1 MRKIIFVDNDR
12 KVIQRLKK
20 QLYPMRFEW
29 EMEFVRSGKDALKIM
44 KNSSVDAVVS
54 DLHLPEMDGVK
65 FFDTVMELYPGT
77 VRIVYS
83 DNSDK
88 ALSMESVKCT
98 HQFLLKQSNAE
109 TIKYTIER
117 TCKLQD
123 LLKNKKLID
132 TVSGIR
138 NLPSLPKLYDL
149 ITKEMQS
156 SDPSIIKV
164 GNLISQDVSLSAK
177 ILQLVNSAYYSL
189 PRKIIDPRQATI
201 YLGTEIV
208 KAIVL
213 TNHVFST
220 YSDEAELLGFNIAE
234 MWRHSLMVSV
244 LAAEI
249 ARAELAESSEIEE
262 ALIAGMLHD
271 IGKLILLKVP
281 DKYKEVVS
289 FVDYTGSDFVDAEY
303 AVVKTSHAELGA
315 YLLGLWGI
323 PDSIVEIVAFHH
335 KPSTL
340 IENVFAT
347 MSSSSG
353 NGKDKTTP
361 TGGIL
366 ESRST
371 VKFIK
376 GLTALASV
384 HAADALTM
392 EKDCALDTTKF
403 SYVDK
408 LYLKT
413 LGLSERLPK
422 WVECY
427 KKVTQQRDCY
437 V

>member
-1 MRKIIFVDNDR
+1 MKKIIFVDNDK
-12 KVIQRLKK
+12 KVIQKLKK
-20 QLYPMRFEW
+20 QLYSMRFEW
-29 EMEFVRSGKDALKIM
+29 EMVFVRTGEDALGFM
-44 KNSSVDAVVS
+44 ENSSVDVVVS
-54 DLHLPEMDGVK
+54 DLKLSKMDGVK

-83 DNSDK
+83 DNSDI
-88 ALSMESVKCT
+88 ALSIESVKCT

-117 TCKLQD
+117 TCKLQE
-123 LLKNKKLID
+123 LLKNRKLIKM
-132 TVSGIR
+132 VSGII
-138 NLPSLPKLYDL
+138 NLPSLPKLYDE
-149 ITKEMQS
+149 ITKEMKS
-156 SDPSIIKV
+156 SDPSIVKV
-164 GNLISQDVSLSAK
+164 GNLIAQDISLSAK

-189 PRKIIDPRQATI
+189 PRKIIDPSQATV
-201 YLGTEIV
+201 YLGIEIV

-213 TNHVFST
+213 TNHLFSSF
-220 YSDEAELLGFNIAE
+220 SDEAETLGFSISG
-234 MWRHSLMVSV
+234 MWRHSFMVGI

-249 ARAELAESSEIEE
+249 ARTESAESSEVEE

-271 IGKLILLKVP
+271 IGKLILLKIP
-281 DKYKEVVS
+281 GKYKELED
-289 FVDYTGSDFVDAEY
+289 FVDYTGSDVVDAEY

-340 IENVFAT
+340 IENVFAV
-347 MSSSSG
+347 MSGPSDG
-353 NGKDKTTP
+353 GKDKTTP

-366 ESRST
+366 ESEST
-371 VKFIK
+371 VKFIR
-376 GLTALASV
+376 GLTALASI
-384 HAADALTM
+384 HAADALMM
-392 EKDCALDTTKF
+392 EKDFSTDTTKF
-403 SYVDK
+403 SYVDM

-427 KKVTQQRDCY
+427 NEVMQQGD
-437 V
+437 